1 MTYSVFLYMLG
12 PIIEVCQIL
21 HYNEKSEQYLVHV
34 IVNKKL
40 YQGILTPERIFKD
53 QESAEKYQMLLKLGG
68 KA

>member
-1 MTYSVFLYMLG
+1 MLG